1 MNIPSDLN
9 YTESHE
15 WLRVEGDIGTM
26 GITDFAQVELGDIV
40 FVELPKVGA
49 KVEKGKP
56 LGTVEA
62 VKAVS
67 DLNAPA
73 SGEVAEVN
81 AALEGAP
88 DTVNKDC
95 YGAGWMLRIKLS
107 DPSQAG
113 GLMDAAGYQAMEK
126 HGH

>member
-1 MNIPSDLN
+1 MNIPSNLK

-15 WLRVEGDIGTM
+15 WLRVEGDTGTM
-26 GITDFAQVELGDIV
+26 GITDFAQGELGDIV
-40 FVELPKVGA
+40 FVELPKVGT
-49 KVEKGKP
+49 KVEKSKP

-73 SGEVAEVN
+73 SGEVIEVN

-95 YGAGWMLRIKLS
+95 YGGGWMVKIKLAN
-107 DPSQAG
+107 PAEAG
-113 GLMDAAGYQAMEK
+113 SLMDAAAYQAMEK

>member
-1 MNIPSDLN
+1 MNIPNDLK

-15 WLRVEGDIGTM
+15 WLRIEGGTGTM
-26 GITDFAQVELGDIV
+26 GITDFAQGELGDIV
-40 FVELPKVGA
+40 FVELPKVGT

-73 SGEVAEVN
+73 SGEVAAVN
-81 AALEGAP
+81 DELEKAP

-95 YGAGWMLRIKLS
+95 YGAGWMVKIKLS
-107 DPSQAG
+107 DPAEAG
-113 GLMDAAGYQAMEK
+113 SLMDASGYSSMEK